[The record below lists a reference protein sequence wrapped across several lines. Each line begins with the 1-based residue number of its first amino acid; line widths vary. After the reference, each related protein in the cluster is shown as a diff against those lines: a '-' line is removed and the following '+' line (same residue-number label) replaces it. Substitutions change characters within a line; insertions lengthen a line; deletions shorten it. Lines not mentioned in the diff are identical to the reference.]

1 MNRSCLIPYD
11 FQLVSQTFPKML
23 YFLCIANAVLAI
35 LATAENSL
43 VILSIWRAPSLR
55 SQSNV
60 LLSGLALSDL
70 TVGLIVQPSWIAHKI
85 TLLQNNC
92 FAHSHVLIVWLCTFD
107 LVSAVTFVNICS
119 ISFDLFLALTLHL
132 RYHDLVTIHRLLIY
146 LDSIWIVA
154 AFYAVWTQ
162 FHRSS
167 GEIFL
172 ITSGTLFSLLT
183 LGFNFEIIQII
194 RRHQKQIQTQ
204 LGLHHNGPSTRDY
217 LQHKKSLGTMTYILV
232 LFLLNYLPCLLYVI
246 IRRSSTAQVTA
257 TFVAT
262 GDFLATYL
270 YCNSC
275 LNPLL
280 YCWRVRE
287 IRKAVKETLKV
298 LLARQ

>member
-1 MNRSCLIPYD
+1 M
-11 FQLVSQTFPKML
+11 
-23 YFLCIANAVLAI
+23 
-35 LATAENSL
+35 
-43 VILSIWRAPSLR
+43 
-55 SQSNV
+55 
-60 LLSGLALSDL
+60 
-70 TVGLIVQPSWIAHKI
+70 
-85 TLLQNNC
+85 
-92 FAHSHVLIVWLCTFD
+92 
-107 LVSAVTFVNICS
+107 SAVTFVNICS

-132 RYHDLVTIHRLLIY
+132 RYHELVTIHRLLIY
-146 LDSIWIVA
+146 LGSIWIVA

-194 RRHQKQIQTQ
+194 RCHQKQIQTQ

-232 LFLLNYLPCLLYVI
+232 LFLLNYLPCLSYVV
-246 IRRSSTAQVTA
+246 IRRSNTAQVTA

-298 LLARQ
+298 LLARQQPCGDILMIMEKSFGTVQSTTQKKHSHGNFPVIGHP